1 LFGSPQ
7 VLRTLNI
14 LIECTKFQRLCT
26 YLSKRKRGILGLRS
40 CSVSYGEKFLIFV
53 LVSFPVL
60 SCGSCVI
67 CFPVINQRSRR
78 FFTHSFFSVL

>member
-1 LFGSPQ
+1 VIVCG
-7 VLRTLNI
+7 
-14 LIECTKFQRLCT
+14 
-26 YLSKRKRGILGLRS
+26 S